1 MRSPG
6 SIVWGPNGVDETQA
20 LWRSLIQEREMI
32 LNHRAKLREA
42 LSQIGAVAQVALAKP
57 GKNEALLRI
66 VQLSEDALAL

>member
-1 MRSPG
+1 
-6 SIVWGPNGVDETQA
+6 
-20 LWRSLIQEREMI
+20 MI